1 MSYSKIKKTYG
12 LVLSEANSG
21 DYDKV
26 ITILTADMGK
36 ITAFAKGARRPKST
50 LLAPTQ
56 VFSFSNFVLY
66 EGSTMYYINSASIVD
81 MFYDLRFSYSK
92 MDYGFKILKILKT
105 VSPENYEVY
114 SYLKLG
120 ILALNYLSKTD
131 KEPEFIYSI
140 FISRL
145 LFEMGYALDLKK
157 STDKDKDKKTKKELK
172 QEEKVK
178 KEQKEENKFC
188 IYLENSGTLK
198 EYRYEKEEEKEKAKK
213 EAINIKDIKK
223 EDEGL
228 LIRKYLLNINI
239 YTSIKYI
246 YTSDLENIFNFNLE
260 DDVKDE
266 FIYLIKKG
274 FKKHI
279 NISLY

>member
-26 ITILTADMGK
+26 ITILTSDMGK
-36 ITAFAKGARRPKST
+36 ITAFAKGSRRPKST

-66 EGSTMYYINSASIVD
+66 EGSNMYYINSASIVD

-92 MDYGFKILKILKT
+92 MDYGFKILKVLKT

-114 SYLKLG
+114 NYLKLG
-120 ILALNYLSKTD
+120 VLALNYLSKTD
-131 KEPEFIYSI
+131 KDPEFIYSI

-145 LFEMGYALDLKK
+145 LFEMGYSLDLKESLNK
-157 STDKDKDKKTKKELK
+157 NKGKNKEDK
-172 QEEKVK
+172 
-178 KEQKEENKFC
+178 FS

-198 EYRYEKEEEKEKAKK
+198 EYRYETEEEKKKAKDGS
-213 EAINIKDIKK
+213 INIKENKK
-223 EDEGL
+223 ENEGL
-228 LIRKYLLNINI
+228 LIKKYLFNINI
-239 YTSIKYI
+239 YTSVKYI
-246 YTSDLENIFNFNLE
+246 YTSNLENIFNFNLE
-260 DDVKDE
+260 KDVKDE
-266 FIYLIKKG
+266 FIFLMQKG

>member
-145 LFEMGYALDLKK
+145 LFEMGYALDLKE
-157 STDKDKDKKTKKELK
+157 SIDKNKKTKGEL
-172 QEEKVK
+172 
-178 KEQKEENKFC
+178 KEENKFC

-228 LIRKYLLNINI
+228 LIRKYLFNINI